1 MRNTCLTYMF
11 FLFHSITNCHADY
24 CINFEPSI
32 QVFLEDKAAYFKQHV
47 DASWKIEILNNV
59 KNPLD
64 FILMHVGNFIVHNDR
79 DRGDCCEFCY
89 YLKVLHDKKIIF
101 SKENKQKILKSIQ
114 ILIYYFVRID
124 DYPVSS
130 VGCAQEVFKDYDYES
145 LFVFK
150 DLPKSLPLQKTKSC
164 MFL

>member
-1 MRNTCLTYMF
+1 MKNACLIYISF
-11 FLFHSITNCHADY
+11 WFHVIANCHANY
-24 CINFEPSI
+24 YINFEPQI

-64 FILMHVGNFIVHNDR
+64 FILMRVGNFIVHNDR
-79 DRGDCCEFCY
+79 DRRDCCEFCY
-89 YLKVLHDKKIIF
+89 YLKVLNDKKIIF
-101 SKENKQKILKSIQ
+101 SEENKQKILKSIQ

-145 LFVFK
+145 LFVFE
-150 DLPKSLPLQKTKSC
+150 DLTKPLSFQKEKSC
-164 MFL
+164 IFL